1 MKNFLYL
8 FFLIPSFLFAA
19 TDYTWTL
26 YCLTPA
32 TVGNVMVI
40 PKRHIERFEEYTDEE
55 LLAVKKAIH
64 EVTAKI
70 KEVYGV
76 SEYVILQKNG
86 KEGAGQSVLHSH
98 FHIISAPIPFDQ
110 IIDTAFHFRKAISDE
125 EMMQRTTQL
134 RQDLKISNEV
144 FALDVRIIEVYEFV
158 CS

>member
-1 MKNFLYL
+1 MKKFLFF
-8 FFLIPSFLFAA
+8 FFLIPSFLAA
-19 TDYTWTL
+19 ACPFCREDVIEKQYIAETDYTWTL

-98 FHIISAPIPFDQ
+98 FHVIPAPIPFDQ

-134 RQDLKISNEV
+134 R
-144 FALDVRIIEVYEFV
+144 
-158 CS
+158 